1 MKVSTPNYS
10 EITLQKVFFTFNWNL
25 YLAQQWVMR
34 CITESQPLIL
44 NPKKCMVSVR
54 LKVPPI
60 IDQIGLWLLLQ
71 NSTTFDLLCCW
82 KILNWILLDLVGV
95 MCLKAT
101 AWDFKSWITSPNVS
115 TLLSLLSLSLSSLLM
130 YSLPLSLLCLLSLL
144 SLFSWSEVSKVT
156 LCVKILK
163 WHSPTQ
169 SVTDQGQL

>member
-1 MKVSTPNYS
+1 MKEKIGRYHRPDQNLQISFIRLWIHPNFVFNDESQPPNYS

-71 NSTTFDLLCCW
+71 NSTIFDLVCFC
-82 KILNWILLDLVGV
+82 KILNWIWLDLVGV

-101 AWDFKSWITSPNVS
+101 TWDFKSSITSPNVS
-115 TLLSLLSLSLSSLLM
+115 TLINPFYAVAS
-130 YSLPLSLLCLLSLL
+130 
-144 SLFSWSEVSKVT
+144 V
-156 LCVKILK
+156 VKFWRK
-163 WHSPTQ
+163 
-169 SVTDQGQL
+169 TDN

>member
-1 MKVSTPNYS
+1 MSGKRGDRRRRWWRRKLGAITDRTRTSKYHLLDFESTQTLFSMMKVSTPNYS

-54 LKVPPI
+54 LKVYPI

-71 NSTTFDLLCCW
+71 NSTIFDLVCCC
-82 KILNWILLDLVGV
+82 KMLNWIWLDLVGV

-101 AWDFKSWITSPNVS
+101 GWDFKSSITSPNVS
-115 TLLSLLSLSLSSLLM
+115 TLINPFYAVAS
-130 YSLPLSLLCLLSLL
+130 
-144 SLFSWSEVSKVT
+144 V
-156 LCVKILK
+156 VKFWK
-163 WHSPTQ
+163 K
-169 SVTDQGQL
+169 